1 MSEFDLEIDDADLHR
16 KLDEIERRLPEEG
29 RRAEREGAAAQVRA
43 LASEVPKRTGAM
55 ADSFHVEEIDGGSGA
70 VTRHPGAGILDSG
83 GTIKAKRGALAIPFS
98 SSGAARVTEARA
110 MGLVTV
116 RPDASRPLLA
126 QISEN
131 GFDPHFTLIDQV
143 TLRGTGY
150 VERAVERAAGD
161 VEQAALE
168 AAERAVG

>member
-1 MSEFDLEIDDADLHR
+1 MTDLDVKIDDTELRR
-16 KLDEIERRLPEEG
+16 KLEEIERRLPGEAKQ
-29 RRAEREGAAAQVRA
+29 AEREAAAAQVRA
-43 LASEVPKRTGAM
+43 LSAEVPKRTGAM
-55 ADSFHVEEIDGGSGA
+55 ADSFRSEEVDGGTGA
-70 VTRHPGAGILDSG
+70 VSRHPGAGIIDSG

-150 VERAVERAAGD
+150 VDRAVERAAGD
-161 VEQAALE
+161 VEQTALE